1 MCKER
6 REIKSKCLK
15 SSHVVDGV
23 LLVLIHNS
31 QKFGKNLSHPFY
43 YEEPSMLR
51 TSKQTFQ
58 RDTTTP
64 VTVTGMLLYV
74 QEEAWK
80 KEKEERKRKKAD
92 SLGKAKKRT
101 FTELFA
107 EWDHKVRDWIGY
119 GLRLGVWGRAGLQVV
134 GGKLSCHMWWNF
146 WEWRVLEH
154 CEVWQRVSSPG
165 RPELLSYEP
174 QGDQRGSRKNDI
186 YPNNSVYL
194 QIQLVPLST
203 FLAMQNIKSPVTK
216 ANEQVNQK
224 SLLFWCLEL
233 KRADSLVSTDLFCF
247 YGQKKLPVCAVVL
260 MLWFCTA
267 LTAKPSTGLSAIH

>member
-1 MCKER
+1 M
-6 REIKSKCLK
+6 
-15 SSHVVDGV
+15 
-23 LLVLIHNS
+23 
-31 QKFGKNLSHPFY
+31 
-43 YEEPSMLR
+43 
-51 TSKQTFQ
+51 
-58 RDTTTP
+58 
-64 VTVTGMLLYV
+64 
-74 QEEAWK
+74 
-80 KEKEERKRKKAD
+80 
-92 SLGKAKKRT
+92 
-101 FTELFA
+101 FA

-134 GGKLSCHMWWNF
+134 RGKLSCHIWWNF

-174 QGDQRGSRKNDI
+174 QGDQRDSRKDDI

-203 FLAMQNIKSPVTK
+203 FLAIQNIKSPVTK

-233 KRADSLVSTDLFCF
+233 KRADSLVSTDFAFMVKRNSLFVQWCWCC
-247 YGQKKLPVCAVVL
+247 GSVQHSLQNLPLVSQQYI
-260 MLWFCTA
+260 
-267 LTAKPSTGLSAIH
+267 KEHK